1 MMAGFSADQAVLQ
14 SEQSLMLVLC
24 EEGCKG
30 REIQVVFCTGWLLQA
45 QNCRTSIA
53 EGHCMTAGWAC
64 CSLSGLLPKPADLP
78 PCQEEKLDA
87 LLRGLYLLE

>member
-1 MMAGFSADQAVLQ
+1 MMARFSADQAVLQ
-14 SEQSLMLVLC
+14 AEQSLMLVPHQ
-24 EEGCKG
+24 EVCK
-30 REIQVVFCTGWLLQA
+30 REILVVFLHRLASPSPKLQGKQSRGALHNGVGW
-45 QNCRTSIA
+45 
-53 EGHCMTAGWAC
+53 C

>member
-30 REIQVVFCTGWLLQA
+30 REIQVVFCTGWLPKPKTAGQA
-45 QNCRTSIA
+45 QQR
-53 EGHCMTAGWAC
+53 GTARLLGGLAAH
-64 CSLSGLLPKPADLP
+64 SLAY
-78 PCQEEKLDA
+78 CQNQLIYHPVKK
-87 LLRGLYLLE
+87 RN